1 MCQTSRNSVKLMWH
15 FPTASDLEGQM
26 PLFASRSIRA
36 AIDVLTRTM
45 MVYIFRSHNPIYR
58 GSTMECSECESSGN
72 RVLHPAYHLTS
83 TTPLLKSLI
92 PTIVLR
98 NGNGSA
104 VIISTPLFDGRAA
117 LVSQTH
123 SATTCTQILL
133 FSSSFSCIFVVFFVV
148 PDFCSG
154 LRG

>member
-1 MCQTSRNSVKLMWH
+1 MCQKSRNSIKLMWH
-15 FPTASDLEGQM
+15 FPTASDLEEQM
-26 PLFASRSIRA
+26 PPFASRSIRA

-45 MVYIFRSHNPIYR
+45 VVYIFRSHNPICR
-58 GSTMECSECESSGN
+58 GSTIECESSGN

-83 TTPLLKSLI
+83 TTPLLKSSI

-98 NGNGSA
+98 NVNGSA
-104 VIISTPLFDGRAA
+104 VLISTPLFDGRAA

-133 FSSSFSCIFVVFFVV
+133 FSSSSSCIFVLFFIV

-154 LRG
+154 LYG